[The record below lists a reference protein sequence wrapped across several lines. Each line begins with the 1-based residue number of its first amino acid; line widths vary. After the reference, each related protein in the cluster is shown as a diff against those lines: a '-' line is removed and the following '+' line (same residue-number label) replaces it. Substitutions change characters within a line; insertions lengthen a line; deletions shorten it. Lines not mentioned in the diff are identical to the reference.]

1 MSLTWLLLT
10 LLLFSV
16 NAVSQPNDAD
26 RNTLPLQLAQS
37 DVSADVFLMVQQLQ
51 QEVRELRGQVE
62 QLNHR
67 VNQSAKQERDRYLD
81 IDRRLL
87 ELSSG
92 NQQSSPDNAVSTKPP
107 QTAVVKPIT
116 GSPGQT
122 SDSAGTITQVN
133 EQAVREEY
141 NKAYDLIK
149 QRRYDEAVVAL
160 HSFVNKNPDSDLTP
174 NAYYWLGE
182 VYLVLPKLEQARQSF
197 IVVVGKYPQH
207 RKAADAMYK
216 LGVTYHRIGNEA
228 EAEFYLNQTIA
239 KYPNTSAADLAK
251 DYMARI

>member
-1 MSLTWLLLT
+1 
-10 LLLFSV
+10 
-16 NAVSQPNDAD
+16 
-26 RNTLPLQLAQS
+26 
-37 DVSADVFLMVQQLQ
+37 MVQQLQ
-51 QEVRELRGQVE
+51 REVRELRGQVE

-92 NQQSSPDNAVSTKPP
+92 NQKPATNNATAGNPA
-107 QTAVVKPIT
+107 QTAVIAPEAGAAGQNT
-116 GSPGQT
+116 GSTVPTTEANQ
-122 SDSAGTITQVN
+122 
-133 EQAVREEY
+133 QAVREEY
-141 NKAYDLIK
+141 NQAYELIK

-160 HSFVNKNPDSDLTP
+160 HSFVNNNPDSDLTP

-197 IVVVGKYPQH
+197 IVVVGKYPDH

-216 LGVTYHRIGNEA
+216 LGVTYHRIGNET

-239 KYPNTSAADLAK
+239 KYPNTSAANLAK